1 MKKILTILL
10 MGAALVCLSC
20 CSKKSEKT
28 ETAQVDETTENNQT
42 SPFTGQFAGKKA
54 ASGQSAKKSDQ
65 GQAEAEEADDF
76 VKEARL
82 CDMAQKYGFKVGA
95 CISFNQVNRSGYI
108 KLLTDDF
115 NTTTATNEFKAY
127 SLLNQRKSM
136 EAGVPTMSYGQAD
149 TIARLAQEKGLGI
162 RGHVLVWDAYM
173 TEWFFR
179 EGFRSDGAIVGKEEM
194 EKRLKHYIEDVVT
207 HFETEFP
214 GVVYCWDVVNEA
226 VADGA
231 NEWVTD
237 NDYHLRKTRG
247 GGPNMFYATM
257 GEDYVKFAFKCAH
270 DTVQK
275 VNPNI
280 KLFYNDYNT
289 FYQDKRDAIIRMIKY
304 INKEEKLCDGVGM
317 QGYIGGYGQ
326 QSGCMNGNDLSLIKT
341 AIKMYS
347 DLGIEVQ
354 LTEVAVRNYD
364 KTQMDK
370 HAKFYGNLFRAVIAA
385 CNEGANFTGFT
396 IWGICDNPNLPKS
409 DYSYKMNGP
418 YCGMFDAT
426 YTPKKAYKEVYRV
439 LAE

>member
-1 MKKILTILL
+1 MKKILMLL
-10 MGAALVCLSC
+10 MLVAAIGCLSC
-20 CSKKSEKT
+20 CSKKSDTKESN
-28 ETAQVDETTENNQT
+28 EVADAAESS
-42 SPFTGQFAGKKA
+42 SPFTGQFAGKKVTANQGA
-54 ASGQSAKKSDQ
+54 ADGQ
-65 GQAEAEEADDF
+65 EEADDF

-95 CISFNQVNRSGYI
+95 CISYSQLNRASYI
-108 KLLTDDF
+108 KMLAEDF

-127 SLLNQRKSM
+127 SLLSQRKSQ
-136 EAGVPTMSYGQAD
+136 EAGVPAMNYGQAD
-149 TIARLAQEKGLGI
+149 AIARMAQENGIGI

-173 TEWFFR
+173 TPWFFR
-179 EGFRSDGAIVGKEEM
+179 EGFKSDGAIVSKEEM
-194 EKRLKHYIEDVVT
+194 EKRLKIYIEDVIT

-214 GVVYCWDVVNEA
+214 GLVYCWDVVNEA

-231 NEWVTD
+231 NEWLE
-237 NDYHLRKTRG
+237 NNPYHLRKMRSGQT
-247 GGPNMFYATM
+247 NIFYQTM
-257 GEDYVKFAFKCAH
+257 GEEYVKYAFKCAH

-289 FYQDKRDAIIRMIKY
+289 FYQDKRDAIIRLVQY
-304 INKEEKLCDGVGM
+304 LNKEEKLCDGVGM

-326 QSGCMNGNDLSLIKT
+326 QNGCMNGNDLNLIKT

-364 KTQMDK
+364 KSQMDK
-370 HAKFYGNLFRAVIAA
+370 HGRFYGNLMRAIISA
-385 CNEGANFTGFT
+385 CNEGANFTGLT
-396 IWGICDNPNLPKS
+396 IWGICDNPSLPKT

-418 YCGMFDAT
+418 YCGLFDQNLK
-426 YTPKKAYKEVYRV
+426 PKKAYKEVYKV

>member
-1 MKKILTILL
+1 MKKILTLLL
-10 MGAALVCLSC
+10 MVAAIGCLSC
-20 CSKKSEKT
+20 CSKKSEKS
-28 ETAQVDETTENNQT
+28 ESKESSEVADAAETTS
-42 SPFTGQFAGKKA
+42 SPFTGQFAGKKVTANQGA
-54 ASGQSAKKSDQ
+54 AD
-65 GQAEAEEADDF
+65 GQAAEQDDF

-95 CISFNQVNRSGYI
+95 CISYSQLNRSSYI
-108 KLLTDDF
+108 KMLAEDF

-127 SLLNQRKSM
+127 SLLSQRKSQETGIPSM
-136 EAGVPTMSYGQAD
+136 NYGQAD
-149 TIARLAQEKGLGI
+149 AIARMALEKGIGI

-173 TEWFFR
+173 KEWFFR
-179 EGFRSDGAIVGKEEM
+179 EGFQSDGALVSKEEM
-194 EKRLKHYIEDVVT
+194 EKRLKIYIEDVIT

-214 GVVYCWDVVNEA
+214 GLVYCWDVVNEA

-231 NEWVTD
+231 NEWVPD
-237 NDYHLRKTRG
+237 NPYHLRKMRSGKT
-247 GGPNMFYATM
+247 NIFYQTM
-257 GEDYVKFAFKCAH
+257 GEEYVKYAFKCAH

-289 FYQDKRDAIIRMIKY
+289 FYQDKRDAIIRMIQY

-326 QSGCMNGNDLSLIKT
+326 QNGCMNGNDLALIKT

-364 KTQMDK
+364 LSQMDK
-370 HAKFYGNLFRAVIAA
+370 HGRFYGNLMRAIISA
-385 CNEGANFTGFT
+385 CNEGANFTGLT
-396 IWGICDNPNLPKS
+396 IWGICDNPSLPKT

-418 YCGMFDAT
+418 YCGLFDKDLQ
-426 YTPKKAYKEVYRV
+426 PKKAYKEVYKV

>member
-1 MKKILTILL
+1 MKKILTLLL
-10 MGAALVCLSC
+10 MVAAIGCLSC
-20 CSKKSEKT
+20 CSKKSEKS
-28 ETAQVDETTENNQT
+28 ESKESSEVADAAETTS
-42 SPFTGQFAGKKA
+42 SPFTGQFAGKKVTANQGA
-54 ASGQSAKKSDQ
+54 AD
-65 GQAEAEEADDF
+65 GQAAEQDDF

-95 CISFNQVNRSGYI
+95 CISYSQLNRSSYI
-108 KLLTDDF
+108 KMLAEDF

-127 SLLNQRKSM
+127 SLLSQRKSQETGIPSM
-136 EAGVPTMSYGQAD
+136 NYGQAD
-149 TIARLAQEKGLGI
+149 AIARMALEKGIGI

-173 TEWFFR
+173 KEWFFR
-179 EGFRSDGAIVGKEEM
+179 EGFQSDGALVSKEEM
-194 EKRLKHYIEDVVT
+194 EKRLKIYIEDVIT

-214 GVVYCWDVVNEA
+214 GLVYCWDVVNEA

-231 NEWVTD
+231 NEWVPD
-237 NDYHLRKTRG
+237 NPYHLRKMRSGKT
-247 GGPNMFYATM
+247 NIFYQTM
-257 GEDYVKFAFKCAH
+257 GEEYVKYAFKCAH

-289 FYQDKRDAIIRMIKY
+289 FYQNKRDAIIRMIQY

-326 QSGCMNGNDLSLIKT
+326 QNGCMNGNDLALIKT

-364 KTQMDK
+364 LSQMDK
-370 HAKFYGNLFRAVIAA
+370 HGRFYGNLMRAIISA
-385 CNEGANFTGFT
+385 CNEGANFTGLT
-396 IWGICDNPNLPKS
+396 IWGICDNPSLPKT

-418 YCGMFDAT
+418 YCGLFDKDLQ
-426 YTPKKAYKEVYRV
+426 PKKAYKEVYKV